1 MLDKKSIYNIA
12 FNVIDYCGNIAKGNS
27 NYSEYFSPNNIRR
40 LIISPDVVRAEFY
53 ISVPNI
59 GLMKQVNIPSSMLQ
73 QLEYMEGYVP
83 IVQIIATERIC
94 SSIEE
99 IVFLINSND
108 GQTRLGPQ
116 EYDFASLVTS
126 YNRRSGDL
134 LDTIKK
140 RYVRLRYITIA
151 NISMNQFMSLKRDK
165 STVIGELSP
174 MQGVSEIKKIHD
186 EEDWYKHWGN
196 PAAAKTYPTMDAVG
210 GHLHNFFQDYIKK
223 VVALEK
229 QKSIDDYK
237 SKRYDADKKRFET
250 ELKRFEVIVKLR
262 NRLRKVINE
271 HGYISGVSK
280 GLNFLDV
287 PELIEYPDMKP
298 YPSVKPKG
306 NMNLGEVY
314 KFNEEAIK
322 TYTKEFVRVFA
333 TSFILM
339 LHEFMT
345 QYPVTFRTMTHG
357 AETTVVVPNEVLT
370 QASELSRQGYT
381 LDGTSIMAS
390 VVNICYLTCLFFVEK
405 ASPKFSPSFITRS
418 FWEGV
423 IK

>member
-165 STVIGELSP
+165 STVIGELPP

-237 SKRYDADKKRFET
+237 NKRYDADKKRFET
-250 ELKRFEVIVKLR
+250 ELKRFEVIIKLR

-298 YPSVKPKG
+298 YPNVKPKG

-345 QYPVTFRTMTHG
+345 QYPVTFRTMTHS

-370 QASELSRQGYT
+370 QASELSRQGYI

>member
-12 FNVIDYCGNIAKGNS
+12 FNVIDYCGNIAKGGS
-27 NYSEYFSPNNIRR
+27 SYSEYFSPNNIRR

-53 ISVPNI
+53 ISVPNV
-59 GLMKQVNIPSSMLQ
+59 GMMKQVNIPSSMLQ

-108 GQTRLGPQ
+108 GQTQLGPQ

-165 STVIGELSP
+165 NMVVGELPP
-174 MQGVSEIKKIHD
+174 MLGVSEIKKIHD
-186 EEDWYKHWGN
+186 EADWYKRWGN

-210 GHLHNFFQDYIKK
+210 GHLHNFFQDYIQK
-223 VVALEK
+223 VVAQEK
-229 QKSIDDYK
+229 QRGIDDFK
-237 SKRYDADKKRFET
+237 NKRYEADKKRFEA
-250 ELKRFEVIVKLR
+250 ELKRFEAVIKLR
-262 NRLRKVINE
+262 NRLKKILNE
-271 HGYISGVSK
+271 YGYISGVSQR
-280 GLNFLDV
+280 LAFLDV

-298 YPSVKPKG
+298 YPNIKPQG
-306 NMNLGEVY
+306 SMNLGEVY
-314 KFNEEAIK
+314 KTNIESIK
-322 TYTKEFVRVFA
+322 TYINEFVGEFA
-333 TSFILM
+333 SSFIIM
-339 LHEFMT
+339 LHEFMS

-357 AETTVVVPNEVLT
+357 AETTVIVPGKVLA
-370 QASELSRQGYT
+370 QARQLSSQGYT
-381 LDGTSIMAS
+381 LDGTSIMAT
-390 VVNICYLTCLFFVEK
+390 VVNVCYLTCLFFVEK
-405 ASPKFSPSFITRS
+405 ASPKFSPSFITKS

-423 IK
+423 IR